1 MDETTTTTPPWEE
14 LPPELWAMVFR
25 EVTYVGSANKLRDI
39 LGFVCKSWKS
49 IMEAEREGT
58 APICRGSFSLSDA
71 VYEMSPGAMNWV
83 LEFPEARRGLL
94 ETYGGDSGIPMV
106 GSLLLRLVDADR
118 ADVLEEL
125 CRYTYISPRYSVCLC
140 VYCKKF
146 DVWWLGGNE
155 DEICRW
161 EPEDGDPEVT
171 PLDLYARAIHRGS
184 LNVVRWYFEQVRSTC
199 PRLSEALSMFS
210 ELMDAQGMAERLGHT
225 HIVKWADERMWLED
239 SSPEYPD
246 Y

>member
-14 LPPELWAMVFR
+14 LPPELWAMVFS
-25 EVTYVGSANKLRDI
+25 EVTYVGSSNKLRDI
-39 LGFVCKSWKS
+39 MAFVCKSWKS

-161 EPEDGDPEVT
+161 EPEDGDPEV
-171 PLDLYARAIHRGS
+171 
-184 LNVVRWYFEQVRSTC
+184 RSTC